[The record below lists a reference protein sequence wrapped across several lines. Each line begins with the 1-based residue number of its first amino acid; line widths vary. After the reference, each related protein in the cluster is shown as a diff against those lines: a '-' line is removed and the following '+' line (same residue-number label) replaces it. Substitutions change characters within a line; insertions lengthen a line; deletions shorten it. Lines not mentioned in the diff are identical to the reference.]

1 MSLRT
6 TASQTV
12 GPYLHIGLTW
22 LVTDN
27 LLGPDVTGDRITIEG
42 RITDADGKPVDD
54 ALVEIWQAN
63 AHGRYDHPD
72 DTQDLPLDP
81 GFKGFG
87 RVPTDADGRFRFTTI
102 KPGPVPT
109 PGRVLSA
116 AGPSQGAN
124 STPSGGS
131 AAAPVASVGV
141 LSAAGPSQGAN
152 SAPSGGSAA
161 APAASVGVLSAAG
174 PSQGANSAPS
184 GGSAAAP
191 AAPAA
196 SVGVV
201 MQAPHINVTIFMRG
215 MLKHL
220 KTRLYFPDDPANA
233 TDPVLARV
241 PAERRGTLIAAPRGS
256 GALEWNVVLQGCGE
270 TVFFDY

>member
-27 LLGPDVTGDRITIEG
+27 LVGPDVTGDRITIDG

-87 RVPTDADGRFRFTTI
+87 RVPTDAAGRFRFTTI

-109 PGRVLSA
+109 PGRALSA
-116 AGPSQGAN
+116 TGPSQGAN
-124 STPSGGS
+124 SAPSGGS
-131 AAAPVASVGV
+131 AAATAASVGV

-161 APAASVGVLSAAG
+161 APAASVGVL
-174 PSQGANSAPS
+174 
-184 GGSAAAP
+184 
-191 AAPAA
+191 
-196 SVGVV
+196 
-201 MQAPHINVTIFMRG
+201 MQAPHINVTVFMRG

-220 KTRLYFPDDPANA
+220 KTRLYFPDDPANV

-241 PAERRGTLIAAPRGS
+241 PVERRGTLIAVPRGS